1 MISPRLPSYT
11 YLLLF
16 SHERGAVEP
25 TKLSGAPYLLQPLDP
40 KCRKAQSN
48 LSGSPHVNALVRNS
62 DGTQVPRDRNE
73 TKRNLNSFV
82 DCRRREIVPLF
93 SSPSNA
99 HALWDYARKRR
110 IHRVLLTLPLSRRS
124 RRDDKIRP
132 SRGTEPFS
140 PTIPLPSTIHRSS
153 LLLFTRRNTVC
164 STMVTVYMFIC
175 NIRF

>member
-62 DGTQVPRDRNE
+62 DGIQLPRDRNE
-73 TKRNLNSFV
+73 TEGNLNSFV
-82 DCRRREIVPLF
+82 DCRRREIVPLL
-93 SSPSNA
+93 SSPTNA
-99 HALWDYARKRR
+99 QR
-110 IHRVLLTLPLSRRS
+110 TLRLRAQKTHPSSVTNITTVSTISSRRQNS
-124 RRDDKIRP
+124 SIERHRAVFANDSPPVDDP
-132 SRGTEPFS
+132 SFVA
-140 PTIPLPSTIHRSS
+140 PTFHTQKHCL
-153 LLLFTRRNTVC
+153 
-164 STMVTVYMFIC
+164 
-175 NIRF
+175 